1 MNVSEEIICGNKRPL
16 LLWLSAVS
24 CFILAVT
31 LSPPRLVI
39 LGIMAESITSNI
51 ELVRKTTLIEIHIV
65 RLALAC
71 MGGLLSGLLWRW
83 ESFAQS
89 ALAKAIRNHP
99 TRFYKKDQANSVL
112 NGSLALMVLAVIATL
127 AYIGLAKA
135 HLKPTTLSLIGGE
148 DGIVESLSAFLFL
161 GSAIASAAMIRTVK
175 NAPARRAVLMV
186 LVVGFVFCFGEE
198 ISWAQRM
205 IGFST
210 PELIGEA
217 NVQNEANLHNLLG
230 YFADHLFYLTMLTY
244 GILFPLLQRCYPS
257 WRAIF
262 SMLGLPLPSLGL
274 ATGIALAALLHKRII
289 WRIIP
294 TSSGILVGEFRET
307 IMSLALLLM
316 MLEYHHLLLRVRN
329 EE

>member
-1 MNVSEEIICGNKRPL
+1 MKTTDKVLCSNRRPL
-16 LLWLSAVS
+16 LLWLSALS
-24 CFILAVT
+24 SFILAAT
-31 LSPPRLVI
+31 LSPERLVI
-39 LGIMAESITSNI
+39 LGIMAESITSDI
-51 ELVRKTTLIEIHIV
+51 ELVRRTTLVEIRIIRV
-65 RLALAC
+65 ALAC
-71 MGGLLSGLLWRW
+71 MGALLSGLLWRW
-83 ESFAQS
+83 QSFTQS
-89 ALAKAIRNHP
+89 ALAQAIRNHP
-99 TRFYKKDQANSVL
+99 TRFYRKDQANSIL
-112 NGSLALMVLAVIATL
+112 NGSLAIMVLAVIATV

-148 DGIVESLSAFLFL
+148 DGVIETLAAFLFL

-175 NAPARRAVLMV
+175 DAPVRRAVLMV
-186 LVVGFVFCFGEE
+186 LVVVFIFCFGEE

-217 NVQNEANLHNLLG
+217 NVQNEANVHNLLG
-230 YFADHLFYLTMLTY
+230 YFADHLFSLTMLVY
-244 GILFPLLQRCYPS
+244 GILFPLLQRCYPA

-274 ATGIALAALLHKRII
+274 AAGIALAAHLHKRII
-289 WRIIP
+289 WILLP
-294 TSSGILVGEFRET
+294 SSAGILVGEFRET

-316 MLEYHHLLLRVRN
+316 MLEYHHVLLRVRN